1 MQSSPIHSPPFARR
15 WLAPLALAI
24 AAFQLPSPVLAQNPG
39 WHSVLEANASTF
51 FGATSQTLTALAAD
65 VSHGGEG
72 FTADAHFKFRYG
84 EAEDAKKV
92 KSVNAR
98 GVSVSTSVDV
108 APHGRFSPFVMFT
121 GETSLEARIES
132 RFSGGAGAKWMFAK
146 SSTGSASVSLAV
158 LGERT
163 AALADTLT
171 SRIKG
176 VARYSWRVKMDQRL
190 DDKVSVS
197 HATFY
202 APIVNSPEQFT
213 VTSTTVGSYAL
224 SKPVALTVTFT
235 DNYDSQAELRGAP
248 GNNNGSLLFGV
259 RGSF

>member
-1 MQSSPIHSPPFARR
+1 MHSSHSHSRFLTRGRR
-15 WLAPLALAI
+15 AAIGLAVVALQFPGI
-24 AAFQLPSPVLAQNPG
+24 AVAQQPG
-39 WHSVLEANASTF
+39 WHSVIEANASTF
-51 FGATSQTLTALAAD
+51 FGATSQTLTALAAA

-72 FTADAHFKFRYG
+72 FTADAHVKFRYG
-84 EAEDAKKV
+84 EAEDANKV

-98 GVSVSTSVDV
+98 GVSVSTSVDI
-108 APHGRFSPFVMFT
+108 APHGRFSPFVLFD
-121 GETSLEARIES
+121 GETSLEARIAS
-132 RFSGGAGAKWMFAK
+132 RLSGGAGAKWVFAK
-146 SSTGSASVSLAV
+146 TDGGAASLSLAV

-163 AALADTLT
+163 AALADTL
-171 SRIKG
+171 SPRIKG

-190 DDKVSVS
+190 DDKFSVS

-202 APIVNSPEQFT
+202 APIVNAPEQFT

-235 DNYDSQAELRGAP
+235 DNYDSQAVLRGAP